1 MITFEGKNK
10 KEAIKK
16 ASLELNKSES
26 EIEKI
31 STIVYE
37 KKTLFSSLVRI
48 GIFDYNE
55 VYDYCVKYL
64 DLLVSFLHVSATY
77 RMEYDEPTKVITI
90 IVVTENGAALIGKNG
105 VNLNALNILVRSAL
119 FNKFGSTYKVLLD
132 CNNYKDDKYTKI
144 RRMARKNV
152 EDVLSS
158 HVPAILPPMTADERR
173 VVHDEIKGIENI
185 RADSTGSGLNRHIV
199 ITYDPG
205 NITEFGNKEKVK

>member
-26 EIEKI
+26 EIEKT
-31 STIVYE
+31 STVVYE

-48 GIFDYNE
+48 GIFDYSE

-64 DLLVSFLHVSATY
+64 DLLVSFLHISASY

-90 IVVTENGAALIGKNG
+90 VIVSEQGSALIGKNG

-132 CNNYKDDKYTKI
+132 CNNYKEEKYEKI
-144 RRMARKNV
+144 RKLARKNV
-152 EDVLSS
+152 QDVLAS
-158 HVPAILPPMTADERR
+158 HIPAILPPMTADERR
-173 VVHDEIKGIENI
+173 VVHDEIKGFNNI
-185 RADSTGSGLNRHIV
+185 RADSTGIGLDRHIV
-199 ITYDPG
+199 ITYEPG
-205 NITEFGNKEKVK
+205 NATIFGSKDNSK